1 MGSLSARF
9 QMNQNYEE
17 NYSIEAVKCSN
28 NVTVLSSFTQGDSL
42 HMLFKMIILLSG
54 ERAIAASLVNFKKEK
69 QSTYSYMYM
78 RKIEG
83 NRKQ

>member
-1 MGSLSARF
+1 MGSLSVRF

-28 NVTVLSSFTQGDSL
+28 NVTVLSSFTQEDSL

-54 ERAIAASLVNFKKEK
+54 HRAAVAASPVNFKKENK
-69 QSTYSYMYM
+69 APRTAHT
-78 RKIEG
+78 
-83 NRKQ
+83 